1 MCDNESAEDSK
12 ESVYP
17 TSYKSAHREVGLGM
31 FRIQGAFISHHGE
44 RVPVQSLASSLYST

>member
-1 MCDNESAEDSK
+1 MRDNESAEDSK

>member
-17 TSYKSAHREVGLGM
+17 ASDEPAHREVRLGVL
-31 FRIQGAFISHHGE
+31 RIQRASISHHGE